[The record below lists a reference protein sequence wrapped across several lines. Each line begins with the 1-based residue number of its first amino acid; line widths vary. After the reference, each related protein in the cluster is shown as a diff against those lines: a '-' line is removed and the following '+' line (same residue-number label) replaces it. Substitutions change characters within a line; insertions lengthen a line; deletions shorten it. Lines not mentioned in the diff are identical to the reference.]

1 MNGPSLPAWPKGI
14 DRLVDKFIEDL
25 PCRHPDPYPKL
36 GIFQPN
42 RENAVLL
49 LDAYADGAAAE
60 FTAIAQYMYHHFTIA
75 DPEIRDLEFC
85 IALVE
90 MKHLELLAELISG
103 LGVEP
108 RFWRAN
114 RGYWNGSNVMYGASP
129 CQQLR
134 MDIEAEEAAIAG
146 YNRLITEMEDP
157 EVIKVLE
164 RILADEEVH
173 LQLFHEALLKCCQKF

>member
-1 MNGPSLPAWPKGI
+1 MDDPSPPAWPRRI
-14 DRLVDKFIEDL
+14 DRLVDTFIEGL
-25 PCRHPDPYPKL
+25 PCRHPDPYPEL
-36 GIFQPN
+36 RTFQPN
-42 RENAVLL
+42 REHAVLL

-60 FTAIAQYMYHHFTIA
+60 LTAITQYMYHHFTIA
-75 DPEIRDLEFC
+75 DPAIRDLELC

-114 RGYWNGSNVMYGASP
+114 MGYWNGSNVMYGADP

-146 YNRLITEMEDP
+146 YNRLICEMEDP

-164 RILADEEVH
+164 RILLDEKVH
-173 LQLFHEALLKCCQKF
+173 LQLFHEALLRCCHGC